1 MHIYKPPKCTKTQFI
16 SPKFQPTDY
25 WPRNVTIRK
34 SNFPVATPSSSSLP
48 LGQPQQAV
56 RVSRCTRDIVPTFH
70 AIYET
75 PQVGLG
81 CGWPATIVERW
92 RGRENEKN
100 KEMEDEASGTRG
112 TQRHTNPRHPQPS
125 FSLMIPVADCFIE
138 KGESSLGKSF
148 CRLSVYRSIF
158 LPSILFRDC
167 LFIYLFIF
175 SYVSDSEEV

>member
-1 MHIYKPPKCTKTQFI
+1 MPPSPPLLSPWDSRNKRWECQGALETSCQLFMPSTKRRRLDWGAAGL
-16 SPKFQPTDY
+16 QP
-25 WPRNVTIRK
+25 
-34 SNFPVATPSSSSLP
+34 S
-48 LGQPQQAV
+48 
-56 RVSRCTRDIVPTFH
+56 
-70 AIYET
+70 
-75 PQVGLG
+75 
-81 CGWPATIVERW
+81 W

-138 KGESSLGKSF
+138 KRESSLGKSF
-148 CRLSVYRSIF
+148 YRLSVYRSIF